1 MDMFENIC
9 ESQKLMQTE
18 VRGIMQRVEKIEHI
32 KVMDDDEDE
41 LSKVAFQN
49 YQMTPNTM
57 TAKNRTKKEKKQDVH
72 SKWQNIWTEIRS
84 ELQSNNVLNAYKY
97 LMNKIAKKS

>member
-49 YQMTPNTM
+49 Y
-57 TAKNRTKKEKKQDVH
+57 
-72 SKWQNIWTEIRS
+72 
-84 ELQSNNVLNAYKY
+84 
-97 LMNKIAKKS
+97 

>member
-1 MDMFENIC
+1 
-9 ESQKLMQTE
+9 
-18 VRGIMQRVEKIEHI
+18 
-32 KVMDDDEDE
+32 
-41 LSKVAFQN
+41 
-49 YQMTPNTM
+49 M